1 MLADTNRRILT
12 DHRTGFDRRISDR
25 RRGALRASPVPE
37 RRMGQLRTLEP
48 RRRMVRRRGEQA
60 SFLARV
66 RHRLYPTP
74 LRPDPFDVLLAE
86 ATRQSVERVLDIGAG
101 RGGIRPRFIPGSV
114 LLVGC
119 DATDAVLEHPTIDRG
134 VQCDGERLPFAD
146 QSFDVCCMRY
156 VIEHLRH
163 PRRAFEEAYRVLR
176 PAGRLVFV
184 TPNAWYYAS
193 IAARVIPSRA
203 HPRVVHWLTGR
214 HESDVYPT
222 FYAANTRAR
231 LRDQLHAVGF
241 RERTLAFHQWGSGR
255 GYLDFSVPTLLI
267 DWAYEWAVNSTALL
281 QAVRRMIVGDFERPP
296 ADSAQAGPTV
306 ASPHMRAED
315 RRGRLRDVPPSGDGP
330 TVRQLQVSAHWRR
343 SRVDTPLVA
352 GLDSKPVVEG
362 ALVPAARTGTRL
374 GAAVAVLAAFDRAGI
389 RYCHW
394 KSVWALERSLA
405 GDTDLDLL
413 VDRRQSREMQ
423 ETLHRCGFKR
433 FVATEAAGYPGV
445 EDYLGIDVEAGR
457 IIHCH
462 VHYRLIFGQPNI
474 KSYRLPWEERLLQSR
489 HFDAGT
495 KVYVP
500 EPDLEMLVLLVRF
513 AIKLRGRNVAGYVA
527 GLNWLAELG
536 REYEWLRRRID
547 PAASVRLCREL
558 LGDEAAA
565 TFAKLLHRPLTMW
578 QLIRFRLVVTKRLRL
593 FRRHGL
599 VARTFKRWHRQAVA
613 LQAALGRKRLHTTR
627 PLRRVVPTGG
637 VLIAFMGPDGSGKST
652 LARAAA
658 SLLAE
663 KLDVLLIYFGSGQGP
678 GALLR
683 WPLKLARAAAA
694 RLAWLPVG
702 QGLRPTGDK
711 LDGTLPPGP
720 GLLVDFA
727 LIVWALTLA
736 WEKRRKLRTAWRARD
751 AGIVVLAD
759 HYPQAQVLG
768 CNDAP
773 LLGHFAHHRSAVL
786 RWIARLEAA
795 PYLAA
800 ERYPPDLVVKLH
812 VAPHTA
818 VQRNPDTIVLEV
830 ERRLAALGK
839 LVYPLPTEV
848 VDVDAARPLG
858 VVRRD
863 LYQIVWDQI

>member
-1 MLADTNRRILT
+1 MVADTNRRVLT
-12 DHRTGFDRRISDR
+12 DHRTGFDRRIADR
-25 RRGALRASPVPE
+25 RGSALRTSPVPE
-37 RRMGQLRTLEP
+37 RRMGHGRTLEP
-48 RRRMVRRRGEQA
+48 RRRMVRRQGERA
-60 SFLARV
+60 SLVARV

-74 LRPDPFDVLLAE
+74 LRPDPFDMLLAD
-86 ATRQSVERVLDIGAG
+86 ATRQSVGRVLDIGAG
-101 RGGIRPRFIPGSV
+101 RGSIRPRFIPGSV

-119 DATDAVLEHPTIDRG
+119 DATNAVSEHPTIDRG

-193 IAARVIPSRA
+193 IAARVIPNRA
-203 HPRVVHWLTGR
+203 HPIVVHWLTGR
-214 HESDVYPT
+214 RESDVYPT
-222 FYAANTRAR
+222 VYAANTRAR
-231 LRDQLHAVGF
+231 LRDQLRAVGF
-241 RERTLAFHQWGSGR
+241 HERTLTFHQWGSGR

-267 DWAYEWAVNSTALL
+267 DWAYERAVNSTPLL
-281 QAVRRMIVGDFERPP
+281 QAMRRMIVGDFERPP
-296 ADSAQAGPTV
+296 GDYAEARPTV
-306 ASPHMRAED
+306 ASPQVRAED
-315 RRGRLRDVPPSGDGP
+315 SRGRLQNAPPSGDGS
-330 TVRQLQVSAHWRR
+330 TVREPQVPTPRR
-343 SRVDTPLVA
+343 RRRVDTPLVA
-352 GLDSKPVVEG
+352 GLESKPVVDG
-362 ALVPAARTGTRL
+362 APVPAARAGTRL

-474 KSYRLPWEERLLQSR
+474 KSYRLPWEERLLKSR
-489 HFDAGT
+489 RFDAGT

-513 AIKLRGRNVAGYVA
+513 AIKLRARNVAGYFA

-536 REYEWLRRRID
+536 REYEWLHRRID

-578 QLIRFRLVVTKRLRL
+578 QLIRFRLVVTRRLPPIRP
-593 FRRHGL
+593 HGL
-599 VARTFKRWHRQAVA
+599 VARTFKWWHRQVVA
-613 LQAALGRKRLHTTR
+613 LQAALGRKRLHITR

-637 VLIAFMGPDGSGKST
+637 VLIAFMGTDGSGKST

-663 KLDVLLIYFGSGQGP
+663 KLDVLLIYFGRGHGRGS
-678 GALLR
+678 LVR
-683 WPLKLARAAAA
+683 WPLNLARATAA
-694 RLAWLPVG
+694 RLGRLPVG
-702 QGLRPTGDK
+702 QGLRPAGDQ
-711 LDGTLPPGP
+711 LDGTLRPRP
-720 GLLVDFA
+720 GLLRGFA

-768 CNDAP
+768 FNDGP
-773 LLGHFAHHRSAVL
+773 LLGHFAHHRNAVL
-786 RWIARLEAA
+786 RWMARLEAA

-812 VAPHTA
+812 VAAHTA
-818 VQRNPDTIVLEV
+818 VHRKPDTTVLEV

-839 LVYPLPTEV
+839 LVYPFPTEV

-858 VVRRD
+858 VVCRD
-863 LYQIVWDQI
+863 LYQIAWDQI